1 MKYLFLMILFACTDI
16 KQNEQGLSVS
26 MFDEN
31 TIINPDII
39 INRAGSRIIE
49 ATSDTLVKNS
59 NKEALLYGNVIS
71 DFYNDEGN
79 HVSKLFADSAVI
91 QQMTNNLNAFGN
103 VQVVS
108 DSGYMLFSNSI
119 LWDNQYKLILSK
131 DSVMFTSSNNDT
143 MYGVGFESDMDLTR
157 AKVLKPHGV
166 GGK

>member
-16 KQNEQGLSVS
+16 KQNEQGLTVS

-157 AKVLKPHGV
+157 AKVLKPFGV